1 MRSGAWPSRASW
13 EPARFEIV
21 SLPPE
26 PISPEL
32 VLVDA
37 VLAERERARLCENA
51 RLAELLQQE
60 RRPPR
65 ADAAVVD
72 VAALRRA
79 VEHDAGPWDEDELS
93 AVRPAVRGAARRK
106 LLLGALLGSLL
117 LNGILAA
124 DLVVR
129 TDAQQAA
136 LGVPAAEHP
145 ASIEPSSP
153 VPVTSALPE
162 RSIVERKLISLIIG
176 APARKLPR
184 AFVDPRTGLVRNN
197 VQVTCR
203 KAPSRSYRCTIRL
216 PGNAHASL
224 IVRYRLERRGKGT
237 FTWYGSSFNEGTSRS
252 LQKR

>member
-117 LNGILAA
+117 VNGILAA

-145 ASIEPSSP
+145 ASIEPPSP
-153 VPVTSALPE
+153 V
-162 RSIVERKLISLIIG
+162 
-176 APARKLPR
+176 
-184 AFVDPRTGLVRNN
+184 VDPRTGLVRNN

-224 IVRYRLERRGKGT
+224 VVRYRLERRGKGT